1 MQNPINFK
9 LRPSNIDD
17 APLFYSVIDQTMRNF
32 ILAAWGR
39 WDEARVQSEALA
51 DSISPNSQ
59 IIQIGNLAVGVL
71 MVERFP
77 THIQLVQIYL
87 LPEYQRLGIG
97 TVLLK
102 NLMAEAQQSQI
113 PVRLKVMI
121 INPAKLFYEK
131 IGFIVTAET
140 PEFFSMETIST

>member
-17 APLFYSVIDQTMRNF
+17 APLFYSVIDRTMRNF

-131 IGFIVTAET
+131 LGFIVTAET

>member
-17 APLFYSVIDQTMRNF
+17 APLFYSVIDRTMRNF

-59 IIQIGNLAVGVL
+59 IIHLGNLAVGVL

-131 IGFIVTAET
+131 LGFIVTAET

>member
-17 APLFYSVIDQTMRNF
+17 APLFYSVIDRTMRNF
-32 ILAAWGR
+32 ILATWGR

-131 IGFIVTAET
+131 IGFIVIAET

>member
-1 MQNPINFK
+1 MSSPFFT
-9 LRPSNIDD
+9 LRLANSDD
-17 APLFYSVIDQTMRNF
+17 APLFYSVIDLTMREF
-32 ILAAWGR
+32 ILAIWGR

-59 IIQIGNLAVGVL
+59 VIQVGNMAVGVL

-87 LPEYQRLGIG
+87 LPEYQKLGIG
-97 TVLLK
+97 TTLLQ
-102 NLMAEAQQSQI
+102 NLITEAKQSQI
-113 PVRLKVMI
+113 PVRLKVMAV
-121 INPAKLFYEK
+121 NPAKLFYEQL
-131 IGFIVTAET
+131 GFIVTAKT